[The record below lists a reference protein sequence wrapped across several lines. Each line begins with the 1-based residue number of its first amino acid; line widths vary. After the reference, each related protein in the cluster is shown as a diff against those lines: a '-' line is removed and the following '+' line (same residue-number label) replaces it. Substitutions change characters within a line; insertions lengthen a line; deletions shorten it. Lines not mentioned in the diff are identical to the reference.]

1 MKGFMELSYRTRL
14 ILPYFTAIVTIIVL
28 IAIGF
33 TLIYNTEK
41 RIEQELKAQIIYKA
55 GIYRARI
62 EGALNTR
69 LFIGQGFVSYVS
81 VHPDLNRFEF
91 ISFAEKVWQHPDPVI
106 RNISILKNTTIVY
119 AFPIKGNEKAIGIDL
134 ATLPAQRDTVLQAIV
149 TKDTVIAGPLEL
161 VQGGKGIIS
170 RMPIFVGKTYW
181 GQVSVVLMLDAL
193 FAEAGISDEKDLRM
207 AFRNKQLTPN
217 DKPVFWGD
225 PALFTDDALILDI
238 MLPYGSWE
246 MAVVPTYGWEQYP
259 EYLLVYRYA
268 GLFFAF
274 LMGYFIWIFTR
285 TQLALKEQAM
295 HDYLTGLPNRAFFND
310 RLAMAL
316 HFAERHK
323 NRLFLAMFDLNKFKH
338 INDTFGHAMGD
349 ELLKSLAVRLSST
362 FRKTDTIAR
371 LGGDEFVLLLSE
383 LNAEFDKEELCHK
396 LSRLIEEPFVCKG
409 KMLYIGT
416 SIGTAVYPDNGKTS
430 DELLCYAD
438 EQMYISKQHRSV

>member
-1 MKGFMELSYRTRL
+1 MELSYRMRL
-14 ILPYFTAIVTIIVL
+14 FFPYLTAVITIIVL

-69 LFIGQGFVSYVS
+69 LFIGQGFVSYAS
-81 VHPDLNRFEF
+81 VHPNLSSYEF
-91 ISFAEKVWQHPDPVI
+91 TAFAEKVWQHPDPVI
-106 RNISILKNTTIVY
+106 RNISILKNTTIMY
-119 AFPIKGNEKAIGIDL
+119 AYPIKGNEKAIGVDL
-134 ATLPAQRDTVLQAIV
+134 ALLPAQRDTVLQAII
-149 TKDTVIAGPLEL
+149 TKNTVIAGPLEL
-161 VQGGKGIIS
+161 VQGGQGIIS
-170 RMPIFVGKTYW
+170 RMPIFVGNTYW

-193 FAEAGISDEKDLRM
+193 FDEAGISDEKDLRM
-207 AFRNKQLTPN
+207 AFRNKQLAPN

-225 PALFTDDALILDI
+225 PALFTDDALILTI

-246 MAVVPTYGWEQYP
+246 MAVVPTFGWEQYP
-259 EYLLVYRYA
+259 EYLLVYRYI
-268 GLFFAF
+268 GLLFAF

-285 TQLALKEQAM
+285 TQLALKEQAT

-316 HFAERHK
+316 HFAERH
-323 NRLFLAMFDLNKFKH
+323 NHRLFLAMFDLNKFKH

-349 ELLKSLAVRLSST
+349 ELLKMLALRVTST

-371 LGGDEFVLLLSE
+371 IGGDEFVLLLSE
-383 LNAEFDKEELCHK
+383 LSGEFNKEDVCCK

-409 KMLYIGT
+409 KMLYVGT
-416 SIGTAVYPDNGKTS
+416 SIGTAVYPENGKTS
-430 DELLCYAD
+430 DELLRYAD
-438 EQMYISKQHRSV
+438 DQMYMAKKHRSV